1 MTEIKLPKCYKEID
15 NCEDILRG
23 HCKDYEPHINGFFLS
38 VKQAQLIVKALRLAI
53 HLAETGRIDS
63 VELPDDSNVRDLWDQ
78 ALEVLT
84 GSEKE

>member
-38 VKQAQLIVKALRLAI
+38 VKQARVILEALELNLEENIKVDLNRRLAR
-53 HLAETGRIDS
+53 LTENAID
-63 VELPDDSNVRDLWDQ
+63 L
-78 ALEVLT
+78 LT